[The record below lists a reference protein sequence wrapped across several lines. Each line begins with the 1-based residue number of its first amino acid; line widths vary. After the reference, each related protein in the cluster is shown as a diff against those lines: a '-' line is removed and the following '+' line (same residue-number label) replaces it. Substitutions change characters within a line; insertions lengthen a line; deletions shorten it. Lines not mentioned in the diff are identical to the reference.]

1 MNFKLAVSFI
11 GLVLALATPR
21 SALAQL
27 EKSLSITSQ
36 YDDNAFGNF
45 QKLSDYVTQLSLNL
59 SGDYDK
65 DYSVWTVSYVGNLN
79 LFNKHAF
86 RNYHAHTLGVSYA
99 MQLNPEEETEDS
111 TGTDVSDSVSVSQ
124 DSVVE
129 VTKDSSKNFLFA
141 GASLAG
147 RFNRDSVNYYNDAY
161 ASGYVRLRWML
172 TESLVGRLTYTVG
185 YRNYFNLTDL
195 SNLENALSVHV
206 MENVGGTKL
215 IAEAGYGYK
224 KYFSTTTD
232 TTELLKLGVTPG
244 GGGPGK
250 GKGKGKGS
258 GGGSGDHRSEEVER
272 GVVITRLS
280 TPGTSQITLGVGLVR
295 SISKE
300 TEIGVKYLRRMSPSL
315 NARYISGQFRGYG
328 SNDDIYDDSYSYQS
342 HEFSGFFKQSFPWA
356 MTVGIQI
363 GYMPKRYGRS
373 AYSLPDSLGRSAELS
388 SSRKDQ
394 KFELN
399 VELEKVFKFTNGFAK
414 TLALQVGYYF
424 LNNRSNDDF
433 YRFTNNMISVG
444 ISTDF

>member
-86 RNYHAHTLGVSYA
+86 RNYHAHT
-99 MQLNPEEETEDS
+99 
-111 TGTDVSDSVSVSQ
+111 
-124 DSVVE
+124 
-129 VTKDSSKNFLFA
+129 
-141 GASLAG
+141 
-147 RFNRDSVNYYNDAY
+147 
-161 ASGYVRLRWML
+161 
-172 TESLVGRLTYTVG
+172 
-185 YRNYFNLTDL
+185 
-195 SNLENALSVHV
+195 
-206 MENVGGTKL
+206 
-215 IAEAGYGYK
+215 
-224 KYFSTTTD
+224 FSI
-232 TTELLKLGVTPG
+232 
-244 GGGPGK
+244 
-250 GKGKGKGS
+250 
-258 GGGSGDHRSEEVER
+258 H
-272 GVVITRLS
+272 
-280 TPGTSQITLGVGLVR
+280 
-295 SISKE
+295 
-300 TEIGVKYLRRMSPSL
+300 
-315 NARYISGQFRGYG
+315 
-328 SNDDIYDDSYSYQS
+328 
-342 HEFSGFFKQSFPWA
+342 
-356 MTVGIQI
+356 I
-363 GYMPKRYGRS
+363 GYLPYRYGRP
-373 AYSLPDSLGRSAELS
+373 AYSLPDTLGHAVELS

-399 VELEKVFKFTNGFAK
+399 VELEKVFKFTNGFAR

>member
-45 QKLSDYVTQLSLNL
+45 QKLSDYVTQLSLTL

-99 MQLNPEEETEDS
+99 LQLNPEEETEDS

-232 TTELLKLGVTPG
+232 TTE
-244 GGGPGK
+244 
-250 GKGKGKGS
+250 
-258 GGGSGDHRSEEVER
+258 
-272 GVVITRLS
+272 
-280 TPGTSQITLGVGLVR
+280 
-295 SISKE
+295 
-300 TEIGVKYLRRMSPSL
+300 
-315 NARYISGQFRGYG
+315 
-328 SNDDIYDDSYSYQS
+328 
-342 HEFSGFFKQSFPWA
+342 
-356 MTVGIQI
+356 
-363 GYMPKRYGRS
+363 
-373 AYSLPDSLGRSAELS
+373 
-388 SSRKDQ
+388 
-394 KFELN
+394 
-399 VELEKVFKFTNGFAK
+399 
-414 TLALQVGYYF
+414 
-424 LNNRSNDDF
+424 
-433 YRFTNNMISVG
+433 
-444 ISTDF
+444 